1 MMSLFNRFQ
10 GVFFSPQ
17 PTFKALSE
25 KPVWKD
31 ALIIL
36 LIVMAIYS
44 FIIAPY
50 ASQDTLKTYKDNIK
64 LQDQLG
70 KERYERM
77 IKTLEN
83 PSTSSIIAR
92 TVLFVP
98 LMMLIGW
105 LIAGVVLLVI
115 GRMFSTEGSFLLV
128 FAAMLHANFID
139 KIFGSALRLILVLM
153 RKSVIQTTTS
163 LALLMPNVD
172 YTSTAYSILTQF
184 DFFQLWMFGVL
195 GYGLSS
201 IFKISVKNGMI
212 ISYSF
217 WALKSLI
224 FFALSFLTKGLMGM

>member
-1 MMSLFNRFQ
+1 MMSLFDRFQ

-36 LIVMAIYS
+36 LIIMAVYS

-50 ASQDTLKTYKDNIK
+50 VSQDTLKAYKDNIK
-64 LQDQLG
+64 LQDRLG

-77 IKTLEN
+77 IKAMEN
-83 PSTSSIIAR
+83 PSLSSLIIR
-92 TVLFVP
+92 TVLYLP
-98 LMMLIGW
+98 LTMIIGW
-105 LIAGVVLLVI
+105 LIAAVVLLVI
-115 GRMFSTEGSFLLV
+115 GRMFSTEGTFLLV
-128 FAAMLHANFID
+128 FAALLHANFVD
-139 KIFGSALRLILVLM
+139 KIFGSAVRLILVLM

-163 LALLMPNVD
+163 LALLMPHAD
-172 YTSTAYSILTQF
+172 ITSSSYAILAQF

-201 IFKISVKNGMI
+201 IFKISVKKGMI

-217 WALKSLI
+217 WAFKSLV
-224 FFALSFLTKGLMGM
+224 FFGLSLLTKGFMGM